1 MPITVIRELVE
12 KFDIEPVLRQ
22 AKMDMTGEMMNREI
36 LVLRGDLETVRAA
49 EKYMFEAL
57 DRKLAEWNRGDKEE
71 KYRKYYEE
79 QARLRLKEVKDNPE
93 AVSSGRSA
101 PVMLPASHAGDQSS
115 RTHLFFPSQSLR
127 EQSLIDVGSISFSAS
142 LQSTGRSSQQWDW
155 EGYRSD
161 RCGPGAQ

>member
-1 MPITVIRELVE
+1 MSFFSEAGRGTAPSSTALNQGKESMALVFMDSNNNEDIYVKGIKEDKENKEDLEGLYDLAIPLSMPITVIRELVE

-93 AVSSGRSA
+93 AVSNW
-101 PVMLPASHAGDQSS
+101 
-115 RTHLFFPSQSLR
+115 
-127 EQSLIDVGSISFSAS
+127 EISP
-142 LQSTGRSSQQWDW
+142 Q
-155 EGYRSD
+155 
-161 RCGPGAQ
+161 